1 MIWISLLG
9 AYLVGAIPF
18 GMIIARMHGLD
29 LRRVGSGNIG
39 ATNLGRSLGR
49 RWGILCFC
57 LDALKGLAPMLWMRW
72 MIRPGYLNQGGQE
85 TVFLWW
91 WMAAGTLA
99 VMGHVFPVY
108 LRFRGGK
115 GVSTSF
121 GVALGLWPYF
131 TLAALVALF
140 VWAVVV
146 KACAYISLGSILGA
160 ASFPLALLVLIS
172 TIPTWSLARLWPLLT
187 VATVIPV
194 LVMYLHRDNIRRLRA
209 GTEGRVIVGK
219 KGKSGDAD

>member
-18 GMIIARMHGLD
+18 AMIIARLHGLD
-29 LRRVGSGNIG
+29 LRRAGSGNIG
-39 ATNLGRSLGR
+39 ATNLGRNLGR
-49 RWGILCFC
+49 KWGVLCFC
-57 LDALKGLAPMLWMRW
+57 LDAFKGLVPMLWMRW
-72 MIRPGYLNQGGQE
+72 MIRSDYLEQGGQD
-85 TVFLWW
+85 TAFLWW

-99 VMGHVFPVY
+99 VLGHVFPVY

-131 TLAALVALF
+131 TLAALVALC

-146 KACAYISLGSILGA
+146 KACAYVSLGSIIAA
-160 ASFPLALLVLIS
+160 ASFPLTLLILIS
-172 TIPTWSLARLWPLLT
+172 TIPTWSFAQLWPLLT

-219 KGKSGDAD
+219 KGKSGDAN